1 MPAFAI
7 KDLLLA
13 PRLETPQVADLLA
26 PYGLKDFQKAD
37 ANLQAAAGDP
47 SERLLLADILA
58 ELLTEVAAS
67 ANPDQAL
74 TYFERFAG
82 ATGNRRHLFAYLKN
96 SKQALEILAKC
107 LGGSVYMAEIL
118 IRDPHHFYWV
128 SDPQILNS
136 TRKKR
141 EIQRELVR
149 TLKVLEQETQQLDY
163 LRSVKRREMLHIGVR
178 DVLRVASV
186 QQTLAALS
194 VLAEAL
200 VSTAYGICSSSLRRT
215 YRIPP
220 TVFSDFTII
229 AMGKLGGGELNFSS
243 DVDLMYVYGSNT
255 AEDAAVPAISK
266 VDYFRKLAQKITA
279 GLHDFTG
286 AGYLYRVD
294 LRLRPEG
301 DGGNMA
307 DPLDGYERYYRSRMG
322 AWERLA
328 LLKACPVAGSR
339 ELGNRFVAMARPF
352 IQNPPF
358 DVLALGSILDMKTK
372 LDRKIADRGQT
383 GRNVKLGTGGIREIE
398 LIVQTLQICHGA
410 DLPEILKRDTMSAL
424 SALRLHALLSEEEFT
439 TLETAYLFLRDVEN
453 KLQMVNDAQTHSLPR
468 ELEELNACA
477 RLLGYSGTST
487 ESSSDQLL
495 RDFQHHTARV
505 NQIFENIV
513 VAADL
518 RRLKGPR

>member
-1 MPAFAI
+1 MPAFDI

-13 PRLETPQVADLLA
+13 PRLEMPQVADLLA
-26 PYGLKDFQKAD
+26 PYGLKDFLKAD
-37 ANLQAAAGDP
+37 ANLQATAGDP
-47 SERLLLADILA
+47 SERLLLADILD
-58 ELLTEVAAS
+58 ELLACVAAS

-74 TYFERFAG
+74 NYFERFAR
-82 ATGNRRHLFAYLKN
+82 ATANRAHLFTYLKN
-96 SKQALEILAKC
+96 SKQALEILARC

-128 SDPQILNS
+128 TDPQILHS
-136 TRKKR
+136 TRRKR

-149 TLKVLEQETQQLDY
+149 TLKVLEHEAKQLEY

-178 DVLRVASV
+178 DVLRLASV
-186 QQTLAALS
+186 KQTLTALS

-200 VSTAYGICSSSLRRT
+200 ISTTYGVCSSALRRA

-220 TVFSDFTII
+220 KVFSDFTII

-243 DVDLMYVYGSNT
+243 DVDLMYVYDSNT
-255 AEDAAVPAISK
+255 PEEIEGLAISK
-266 VDYFRKLAQKITA
+266 PEYFRKLAQKITA

-286 AGYLYRVD
+286 EGYLYRVD

-307 DPLDGYERYYRSRMG
+307 DPLDGFERYYRSRMG

-339 ELGNRFVAMARPF
+339 NLGNRFTAMSRPF
-352 IQNPPF
+352 IHNPPF
-358 DVLALGSILDMKTK
+358 DPPALATVLDMKAK
-372 LDRKIADRGQT
+372 LDRKIADRGQS

-398 LIVQTLQICHGA
+398 LVVQTLQVRYGA
-410 DLPEILKRDTMSAL
+410 ELPEILERNTLRAL
-424 SALRLHALLSEEEFT
+424 GAIRVHALLSADEIA
-439 TLETAYLFLRDVEN
+439 TLEAAYIFLRDVEN

-477 RLLGYSGTST
+477 RLLGYMGTSL
-487 ESSSDQLL
+487 ESSSDQFL
-495 RDFQHHTARV
+495 RDLQHHTGHV
-505 NQIFENIV
+505 NRMFENLV

-518 RRLKGPR
+518 RRAKGPR